1 MSSNQ
6 DYLRPQKHDEEKIL
20 PLKNVIYIAPS
31 VEVKDNQA
39 ENTKSNIQQDD
50 QPDKSQKSN

>member
-1 MSSNQ
+1 MSSDQN
-6 DYLRPQKHDEEKIL
+6 YLRPQKHDKERIL
-20 PLKNVIYIAPS
+20 PLKNVTYIMPLA
-31 VEVKDNQA
+31 EVKDNQA